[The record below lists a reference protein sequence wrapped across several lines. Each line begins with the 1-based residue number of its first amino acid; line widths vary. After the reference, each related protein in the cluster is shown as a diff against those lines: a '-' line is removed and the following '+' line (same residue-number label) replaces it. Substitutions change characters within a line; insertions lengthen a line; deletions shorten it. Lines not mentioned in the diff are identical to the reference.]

1 MALTLKQIET
11 FVAVAD
17 LRSFSRAADRLSTT
31 QPNVSSR
38 IAALESAL
46 GGPLL
51 AREAGPMRLTEL
63 GDRTL
68 TRARDVLTS
77 RDELIASAGR
87 QQLYEGAIRL
97 GVTEVIAAT
106 WLSDLLEGLRERFPN
121 VLVELT
127 VGLSS
132 ELTAALGTRELDLA
146 LQNGPFREHLS
157 GEQPLDR
164 CDMVWVAPAGLEPGS
179 GVLDQAALRQHP
191 ILTHTRGSRP
201 YLQITEF
208 FARHPGPRPRLV
220 PSSNLSVC
228 IELLL
233 NGYGIACLPR
243 PMVAAHLATGAI
255 VALECVWTPDDLEF
269 VARFDR
275 DTAPAYVAIAAE
287 LASTVA
293 RAHRAGS

>member
-1 MALTLKQIET
+1 MPFTLKQIET

-17 LRSFSRAADRLSTT
+17 LRSFSRAADRLATT

-51 AREAGPMRLTEL
+51 ARDTGPIRLTEL
-63 GDRTL
+63 GERTL
-68 TRARDVLTS
+68 AGARDILTS
-77 RDELIASAGR
+77 RDALIATAGSQR
-87 QQLYEGAIRL
+87 LYEGAIRL

-106 WLSDLLEGLRERFPN
+106 WLSALLDALRQRFPN

-132 ELTAALGTRELDLA
+132 ELTSALSARELDLA
-146 LQNGPFREHLS
+146 LQNGPFKEHMT

-164 CDMVWVAPAGLEPGS
+164 CDMVWVAPAGLAHDT
-179 GVLDQAALRQHP
+179 GVLGQASLRQHP

-201 YLQITEF
+201 HQQITEY
-208 FARHPGPRPRLV
+208 FAKHAGPRPRLV

-243 PMVAAHLATGAI
+243 PMVAAHLASGAI
-255 VALECVWTPDDLEF
+255 VALKCEWTPDDLEF

-275 DTAPAYVAIAAE
+275 DTAPGYVADAAGIA
-287 LASTVA
+287 SRVA
-293 RAHRAGS
+293 RAFGGLS

>member
-11 FVAVAD
+11 FVTVAD
-17 LRSFSRAADRLSTT
+17 LRSFSRAADRLATT

-38 IAALESAL
+38 IASLETAL
-46 GGPLL
+46 GGALL
-51 AREAGPMRLTEL
+51 TRDTGPIRLTEL
-63 GDRTL
+63 GERTL
-68 TRARDVLTS
+68 ARARDVLSS
-77 RDELIASAGR
+77 RDALIASAGSQR
-87 QQLYEGAIRL
+87 LYEGAIRL

-106 WLSDLLEGLRERFPN
+106 WLSDLLDALRQRFPN

-132 ELTAALGTRELDLA
+132 ELSAALSARELDLA
-146 LQNGPFREHLS
+146 LQNGPFRERMT
-157 GEQPLDR
+157 GEQALDH
-164 CDMVWVAPAGLEPGS
+164 CDMVWVAPADLARDTRE
-179 GVLDQAALRQHP
+179 LDQATLRQHP

-201 YLQITEF
+201 HQQITEF

-255 VALECVWTPDDLEF
+255 VALDCEWTPDNLEF

-275 DTAPAYVAIAAE
+275 DTAPGYVAIAADI
-287 LASTVA
+287 ASSVA
-293 RAHRAGS
+293 VAYGSKP